1 MDVLSDVLRAV
12 RLTGALYFD
21 VSAAQPWIATTPSM
35 KLIGAAVMAGAGH
48 VIPFHIMVS
57 ARGWV
62 RPEPEDAAVP
72 PASFEAGDIVMFP
85 HGEGHLLTS
94 DAARWE
100 AAPADP
106 GFYHAAAASGE
117 PFTVVSIGGGG
128 ERAGFVCG
136 YLGCDASPF
145 NPLLAALPR
154 MLVVKGQGSDALMK
168 ELLRAAL
175 QQKASGKAGAA
186 TVVARA
192 GELMFLQALRQHMDS
207 MPGSASGWLAGLRD
221 EQVGR
226 ALRLIHAKPTADW
239 SLASLAKQSGV
250 SRSVLAERFVR
261 FTGEPPMRYVGRWRM
276 QLAASR
282 LTAGESI
289 GRVADDVGYR
299 SEAAFQRAFKK
310 YVGVTCGEWRKR
322 AQQPR
327 ATTANA

>member
-21 VSAAQPWIATTPSM
+21 VSAAHPWIATTPSM
-35 KLIGAAVMAGAGH
+35 KQIGTAVMPGAGH
-48 VIPFHIMVS
+48 VIPFHVMVS
-57 ARGWV
+57 ARGWA
-62 RPEPEDAAVP
+62 RPEPEDAALP
-72 PASFEAGDIVMFP
+72 AASFEPGDIVMFP

-94 DAARWE
+94 DVARWE
-100 AAPADP
+100 CPPPDP
-106 GFYHAAAASGE
+106 SFYAAAAESGE
-117 PFTVVSIGGGG
+117 PFTVISIGGGG

-145 NPLLAALPR
+145 NPLLSALPR
-154 MLVVKGQGSDALMK
+154 MLVVKGQGSDALMR

-175 QQKASGKAGAA
+175 EQKASGKAGAA
-186 TVVARA
+186 TLVARA

-207 MPGSASGWLAGLRD
+207 LPDSASGWLAGLRD

-226 ALRLIHAKPTADW
+226 ALQLIHAQPAADW

-250 SRSVLAERFVR
+250 SRSVLAERFAR

-276 QLAASR
+276 QLAATL
-282 LTAGESI
+282 LTDGASV
-289 GRVADDVGYR
+289 GRVADGVGYR

-322 AQQPR
+322 AHHAR
-327 ATTANA
+327 ETATP

>member
-1 MDVLSDVLRAV
+1 LSDVLRVV

-21 VSAAQPWIATTPSM
+21 VSAAHPWIATTPSM
-35 KLIGAAVMAGAGH
+35 KRIGAAVMPGAGH

-57 ARGWV
+57 ARGWA
-62 RPEPEDAAVP
+62 RPEDASVP
-72 PASFEAGDIVMFP
+72 AASFEPGDIVMFP

-100 AAPADP
+100 CPPADP
-106 GFYHAAAASGE
+106 NFYAAAAASGE
-117 PFTVVSIGGGG
+117 PFTVMSIGGDGA
-128 ERAGFVCG
+128 RAGFVCG

-145 NPLLAALPR
+145 NPLLGALPR
-154 MLVVKGQGSDALMK
+154 MLIVKGQGSDALMK

-175 QQKASGKAGAA
+175 EQKGSGKAGAA

-207 MPGSASGWLAGLRD
+207 MPDSASSWLAGLRD

-226 ALRLIHAKPTADW
+226 ALQLIHTNPAADW

-250 SRSVLAERFVR
+250 SRSVLAERFAR

-276 QLAASR
+276 QLASS
-282 LTAGESI
+282 LISAGSSI

-322 AQQPR
+322 AQAR
-327 ATTANA
+327 ATNASA

>member
-21 VSAAQPWIATTPSM
+21 VSAAYPWIAMTPSM
-35 KLIGAAVMAGAGH
+35 KQIGAAVMPGAGH

-57 ARGWV
+57 ARGWA
-62 RPEPEDAAVP
+62 RPEDASAP
-72 PASFEAGDIVMFP
+72 AASFEPGDIVMFP

-100 AAPADP
+100 CPPGDP
-106 GFYHAAAASGE
+106 NFYAAAAESGE
-117 PFTVVSIGGGG
+117 PFTILSIGGDGA
-128 ERAGFVCG
+128 RAGFVCG

-145 NPLLAALPR
+145 NPLLGALPR
-154 MLVVKGQGSDALMK
+154 MLIVKGQGSDALMK

-175 QQKASGKAGAA
+175 EQKGSGKAGAA

-192 GELMFLQALRQHMDS
+192 AELMFLQALRQHMDS
-207 MPGSASGWLAGLRD
+207 MPDSASSWLAGLRD

-226 ALRLIHAKPTADW
+226 ALQLIHTRPKADW
-239 SLASLAKQSGV
+239 SLASLAKQSGI
-250 SRSVLAERFVR
+250 SRSVLAERFAR

-276 QLAASR
+276 QLAASL
-282 LTAGESI
+282 LTAGSSI
-289 GRVADDVGYR
+289 GCVADDVGYR

-322 AQQPR
+322 AQHAR
-327 ATTANA
+327 AAAASA